1 MQKLGRIGRVV
12 LAVTILVTMLISA
25 QAAGAA
31 AAFTDTS
38 THWAKDEI
46 SVAVN
51 QGWINGYD
59 ASTFK
64 PNANMTR
71 AEFLKSL
78 VAAIKFKVEDT
89 DTPFVDDTGWFRSYI
104 AAGLKQSII
113 KVSEYK
119 ENTFEPN
126 RVITREEIAR
136 MVIRALGKD
145 AEGVKSGYLAMAK
158 KLEIM
163 QGYPDGTM
171 GGEKNATRA
180 EAVVMIANTLT
191 AKNPPSPVVT
201 YPKTKE
207 QMNTLIQSLPSFKG
221 TTTYGHNGIV
231 LINTK
236 GTEDFSDNTL
246 VVEYKT
252 EVKET
257 VINIT
262 EPTKDNQSIVKDLLK
277 NYYPKSYEKAYA
289 AYIKVN
295 GANSS
300 DANSDFQTKYD
311 NRAFHV
317 YKGSSNKRVIIRIGV

>member
-25 QAAGAA
+25 QAAEAA

-78 VAAIKFKVEDT
+78 VAAMKFKVEDT

-145 AEGVKSGYLAMAK
+145 AEGVRSGYLAAAK

-180 EAVVMIANTLT
+180 EAVVMIANTLI
-191 AKNPPSPVVT
+191 AKNGKPVA

-207 QMNTLIQSLPSFKG
+207 ELNALIQSLPSFKG
-221 TTTYGHNGIV
+221 NTTFGRNQTI
-231 LINTK
+231 LINLK
-236 GTEDFSDNTL
+236 GTDIFQDNT
-246 VVEYKT
+246 VSIEYKADLKRT
-252 EVKET
+252 TLNTYESSADVKAL
-257 VINIT
+257 
-262 EPTKDNQSIVKDLLK
+262 VKDILK
-277 NYYPKSYEKAYA
+277 VYYPISYEKAYSS
-289 AYIKVN
+289 YLKVN
-295 GANSS
+295 SSKAGAT
-300 DANSDFQTKYD
+300 DEIETTYD
-311 NRAFHV
+311 GRSFVV
-317 YKGSSNKRVIIRIGV
+317 YKVADINGVSFWIGG